1 MKTHRFTA
9 ALLAGLLLA
18 AGPASSK
25 VTVQIGGA
33 AITFESTAKKRAKE
47 LSTQTAEVQ
56 QRFAESRRALHTVP
70 ASPKSEPAYL
80 RREVTDL
87 IARTGEDLDQA
98 IVHVEPSVLAPL
110 RAWTADQLQRIQGE
124 IAAPPRAAALL
135 QTFGT
140 PRAVAVIASLNRLLL
155 PAFVDARAGKAA
167 PPPPPDTVPAGK
179 ADGLLDQLGEVVNRI
194 FFLASHDDLEVKLW
208 VGSTPAAHAKFRFW
222 AEGRIRGVVPAPLI
236 IQTNGKRDKVVRG
249 LYDYSAA
256 LAKGRVT
263 ELVEFPS
270 PAGAAAAQTSSERL
284 DLVNGSPFFCCRF
297 NEQYCHHV
305 DSQQECQL

>member
-1 MKTHRFTA
+1 MKTNRFLA

-18 AGPASSK
+18 AGPAGSK
-25 VTVQIGGA
+25 VTVRIGGA
-33 AITFESTAKKRAKE
+33 AITFESASKKMAKE

-56 QRFAESRRALHTVP
+56 RQLGEDRRALRTVP
-70 ASPKSEPAYL
+70 ASPKSEPVYL
-80 RREVTDL
+80 RRDVTEL
-87 IARTGEDLDQA
+87 IARTGENLDQA
-98 IVHVEPSVLAPL
+98 IVHVEPSALAPL

-124 IAAPPRAAALL
+124 AEPPERRAGLMPA
-135 QTFGT
+135 FGT
-140 PRAVAVIASLNRLLL
+140 PRAVAVVASLNRLVL
-155 PAFVDARAGKAA
+155 PALVDASAGKKAAA
-167 PPPPPDTVPAGK
+167 PPPDTIPAGK

-194 FFLASHDDLEVKLW
+194 FFLASHEDLEVKLW

-256 LAKGRVT
+256 LVKGPVT
-263 ELVEFPS
+263 ELVEFPN
-270 PAGAAAAQTSSERL
+270 PTGAAAAQTASERL

-305 DSQQECQL
+305 DDEHECQP